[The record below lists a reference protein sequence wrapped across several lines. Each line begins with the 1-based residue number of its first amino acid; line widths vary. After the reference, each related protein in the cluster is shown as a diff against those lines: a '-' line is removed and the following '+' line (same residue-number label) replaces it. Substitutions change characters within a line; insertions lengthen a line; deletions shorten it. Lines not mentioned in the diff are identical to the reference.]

1 MPKLYFSTKMI
12 TQTYYP
18 EHNLAINST
27 ADMRFNW
34 HNKTLMVIEDD
45 YVSFLFLKDVL
56 SKTRIKI
63 KRAISLKQSLDFLA
77 AKNKIDLIIVNANIL
92 GENIYKSILEIK
104 RHNQLIPIIAKTA
117 QYSVETQSSC
127 IEAGCDTYIYS
138 HIDVSQ
144 LLITIDELLDKSSI
158 ISSLILKGKP

>member
-1 MPKLYFSTKMI
+1 MI
-12 TQTYYP
+12 AQAYYP

-27 ADMRFNW
+27 VNMKFNW
-34 HNKTLMVIEDD
+34 QKKTLMVIEDD
-45 YVSFLFLKDVL
+45 YVSFLFLKDLL

-63 KRAISLKQSLDFLA
+63 KRAISIQQSLDFLA
-77 AKNKIDLIIVNANIL
+77 AKNKIDLIIVNVNIL

-104 RHNQLIPIIAKTA
+104 SHNQLIPIIAKTD

-138 HIDVSQ
+138 HIDVHQ

-158 ISSLILKGKP
+158 ISSLILKGKL

>member
-1 MPKLYFSTKMI
+1 MI
-12 TQTYYP
+12 AQEYYP

-27 ADMRFNW
+27 VNMKFNW
-34 HNKTLMVIEDD
+34 QKKTLMVIEDD
-45 YVSFLFLKDVL
+45 YVSFLFLKDLL
-56 SKTRIKI
+56 SKTKIKI
-63 KRAISLKQSLDFLA
+63 KRAISIQQSLDFLV
-77 AKNKIDLIIVNANIL
+77 AKNKIDLIIVNVNIL

-104 RHNQLIPIIAKTA
+104 SHNQLIPIIAKTD

-138 HIDVSQ
+138 HIDVNQ

-158 ISSLILKGKP
+158 ISSLIFKGKP

>member
-1 MPKLYFSTKMI
+1 MITKMF
-12 TQTYYP
+12 TRLYYP
-18 EHNLAINST
+18 ENNLAINST
-27 ADMRFNW
+27 VNMKFNW
-34 HNKTLMVIEDD
+34 QNKTLMVIEDD

-77 AKNKIDLIIVNANIL
+77 ANNNKIDLIIVNASIL
-92 GENIYKSILEIK
+92 GENVYKSILEIK
-104 RHNQLIPIIAKTA
+104 RLNQLIPIIAKTD
-117 QYSVETQSSC
+117 QYSVEIQSSC

-158 ISSLILKGKP
+158 ISSLILKGKHQH

>member
-1 MPKLYFSTKMI
+1 MFA
-12 TQTYYP
+12 QAYYP

-27 ADMRFNW
+27 VNMKFNW
-34 HNKTLMVIEDD
+34 QNKTLMVIEDD
-45 YVSFLFLKDVL
+45 YVSFLFLKDLL

-63 KRAISLKQSLDFLA
+63 KRAISFKQSLDFLA
-77 AKNKIDLIIVNANIL
+77 AKNKIDLIIVNVNIL

-104 RHNQLIPIIAKTA
+104 SHNQLIPIIAKTD

-127 IEAGCDTYIYS
+127 IEAGCDTYIYC
-138 HIDVSQ
+138 HIDVNQ

-158 ISSLILKGKP
+158 ISSLILKGKL